1 MADELGYTFLFRN
14 YRSDY
19 GKWQT
24 TDPLGYP
31 DEWNNLA
38 YCNNGVTKTIDYLG
52 GLKVY
57 VWTYRGKDEAW
68 GHASMEL
75 DDGTYISW
83 WPEKET
89 LDSIPFVEDIYTAD
103 AIKNRTFAQDVVGE
117 DSKMPDVTISI
128 NGLDENAI
136 AVWWNQFKNDPNN
149 KWKTLSQNCSTT
161 VAEALKAG
169 NASTPWWD
177 FWSSWNIVWTPA
189 DVEEFARAINKK
201 LE

>member
-1 MADELGYTFLFRN
+1 
-14 YRSDY
+14 
-19 GKWQT
+19 
-24 TDPLGYP
+24 
-31 DEWNNLA
+31 
-38 YCNNGVTKTIDYLG
+38 
-52 GLKVY
+52 
-57 VWTYRGKDEAW
+57 
-68 GHASMEL
+68 
-75 DDGTYISW
+75 
-83 WPEKET
+83 
-89 LDSIPFVEDIYTAD
+89 
-103 AIKNRTFAQDVVGE
+103 
-117 DSKMPDVTISI
+117 MPDVTISI

-149 KWKTLSQNCSTT
+149 KRETLSQNCSTT